1 MNIVFLSPHFP
12 STMENFVVRLAE
24 RGHTVL
30 GIADVNAEQLS
41 PRLRAHLT
49 LYYKVNFIEDYR
61 ELYKALAYLSFSYGK
76 IDVLESHN
84 EHYLDLE
91 AALRLDFNVRGLKP
105 ADLAR
110 IKSKAAMKQVLQA
123 ANIATVDGERAE
135 SLTEAL
141 KHAKRLGYPVV
152 AKPDVGVGAAHTRR
166 INTVDEL
173 KSYFDQAA
181 QGVTF
186 LEPFIEG
193 EIHTFDGLVDAHG
206 RLIYTNS
213 FIFPKGVMETVNR
226 DLDSVYYNQKKI
238 PADLSRAGRAI
249 LQAFDL
255 RERFFHIEFFRTA
268 DQKLL
273 ALELNARPPGGIS
286 LDLFNYANDF
296 DIYQMYAAMISGD
309 VLEAHTHNTHH
320 ILYLGLKHSN
330 ANQRVHSVQTI
341 LDRYGSALRTRTA
354 IPDVFASAI
363 GNDALVF
370 KDSSL
375 ARLLRIAAFAT
386 QGNEVK

>member
-1 MNIVFLSPHFP
+1 M
-12 STMENFVVRLAE
+12 
-24 RGHTVL
+24 
-30 GIADVNAEQLS
+30 
-41 PRLRAHLT
+41 RAHLT

-61 ELYKALAYLSFSYGK
+61 EVYKALAYLSFSHGK

-91 AALRLDFNVRGLKP
+91 AALRLDFNIRGLKP
-105 ADLAR
+105 KELAT
-110 IKSKAAMKQVLQA
+110 IKSKAAMKRVFQA
-123 ANIATVDGERAE
+123 AQVATVEGQRVDSITQA
-135 SLTEAL
+135 LT
-141 KHAKRLGYPVV
+141 HAQRLGFPLV
-152 AKPDVGVGAAHTRR
+152 AKPDVGVGAAHTQR

-173 KSYFDQAA
+173 KRYFDVEA
-181 QGVTF
+181 QGASF

-193 EIHTFDGLVDAHG
+193 EIHTFDGLVDAQG
-206 RLIYTNS
+206 RLVYTNS
-213 FIFPKGVMETVNR
+213 FIFPKGVMETVNQ

-238 PADLSRAGRAI
+238 PSDLSRAGRAI
-249 LQAFDL
+249 VQAFDL
-255 RERFFHIEFFRTA
+255 RERFFHIEFFRTQ
-268 DQKLL
+268 DQKLI
-273 ALELNARPPGGIS
+273 ALELNARPPGGLS

-309 VLEAHTHNTHH
+309 VLEEINQNKHH
-320 ILYLGLKHSN
+320 ILYLGLKNTN
-330 ANQRVHSVQTI
+330 ANQRVHSVQTV